1 MQQVDDPPSLPVGT
15 EVSAKYKGAFC
26 EAKVSKVV
34 RNIKVKVAYKQ
45 GLGSGI
51 VSDDAIKAPTG
62 QLRVGAVVEVRHP
75 DRKETVEA
83 TITKIQDC
91 SQYTVVFDDGDI
103 TTLRRTAL
111 CLKSG
116 RHFNESETLDQLPL
130 THPEHF
136 GNPVVGGRRG
146 RRRGQ
151 LNNEDSSDDEDESEA
166 TKELVNEKEEHIGK
180 VVCVETETKK
190 KDKEKWFPALVVA
203 PTAQATVR
211 IRVKDEYLVRSF
223 KDGRYYTVPKKEA
236 TEFTR
241 EVAAGKQ
248 DVPAVQAALEFL
260 DSSILPPHW
269 DRDSLFGLS
278 NISSDDEGEIDSDS
292 SDDEPHEE
300 KDRFVAQ
307 LYKYMDDRGTPLN
320 KVPSIQSRDVDLY
333 RLFRAVQKRGGYN
346 RVTSQNQ
353 WKLIAI
359 RLGFTPCT
367 VSVMNLVKQAYKKFL
382 QPYGDFNRKLGCSML
397 MTSRNSGNRSKGRSL
412 VRANSVA
419 SPKPVETTKTETI
432 SKLAVPNQT
441 ATPTPPTAAQLAAAG
456 EESENTS
463 ESSVVVEPV
472 KKQRKGSAAGGSGG
486 GASGSGAS
494 NTANSSAQSGGK
506 VKSLVEKYEE
516 KSSASAT
523 TAAAAGG
530 SNSTSGSSSGAAA
543 AATSSTAAS
552 TSKDPEGDVP
562 LSKIKA
568 AAVAAAAAAASAAAS
583 ATAATATTA
592 ATTSTGASRKSSS
605 IEKEPTTGSG
615 SNSSTKDTQRSR
627 DASPATAA
635 TTSATA
641 APSSS
646 SSTSAATTKK
656 EKHQRSKQVEKQQQ
670 QQQQQ
675 HGGPGGKRKKDEITV
690 VEKIDTG
697 DFLVGVGDKLK
708 VNYHEKK
715 SPSSHGTSTY
725 EAKVIEISVQRGVP
739 MYLVHYTGWNNRY
752 DEWVPRERIAENLT
766 KGSKQKTRTV
776 STSSLNSVGGGAG
789 ATSSP
794 AVGAGGQG
802 NSGNSSNTV
811 SGAGSLGANTS
822 TQPPGSS
829 ASGHQQVGGKETK
842 PSSSLAAGAAQSQ
855 TGSTAA
861 GGQNQS
867 TLVKTTGSST
877 SGGGN
882 ASGTAVTSVAKRG
895 RGRSDSMPPRSTT
908 PSSVASNSSR
918 TKSPAASQLK
928 KRPTRT
934 LTNSSTSNNPN
945 QNSGTN
951 SSNSR
956 RISDASMATESDSDS
971 DEPVRRPKR
980 GPQAAAGGAGASS
993 KESKALGKGPSAKG
1007 RSLAAVAA
1015 AAASASSSTTS
1026 VNAATTNSSA
1036 TVSSANSAQ
1045 RRSPSDDD
1053 DSDEDAEEEEEPPA
1067 QPPANKP
1074 LVRSRASTGNRAMS
1088 SGAVSSKGRDYD
1100 LSEIRSEL
1108 KGFQPQLQV
1117 QTSTKLADQ
1126 EERKD
1131 LVKKESITNVAQVEV
1146 VKKEVKMESA
1156 KSSSTEMSSEASD
1169 SYADEDSQS
1178 SDKPERVK
1186 TRLKQEEVKVEEATT
1201 TEIKTEATTT
1211 TASTPKTEIKE
1222 EDVKPSLVK
1231 ASKVACHGAIG
1242 SGGATAA
1249 GVDIKPPAF
1258 TLQRHPGNSSSS
1270 SSSAAAAA
1278 SSSAAGSAVSSS
1290 TSAKY
1295 TSVIVEKP
1303 QTTSG
1308 VASKKHTTAPEQQ
1321 HHHHQGVA
1329 GIKKQATSGQETN
1342 KKFIEP
1348 IHHKEMATLKVE
1360 MPAACSPTSSS
1371 SSSSSGSS
1379 FCSSGTTSSATR
1391 SLPDMSKLEISAP
1404 TTGPSSTLPPPP
1416 VKESKYSSNTTTTP
1430 SSSSSSSSSSGTM
1443 SLLPQQGATAVASL
1457 GGGLGNKLLSSDIY
1471 EFMDTEPFEFEKRIS
1486 PMASGGTCTVS
1497 STSNSAQSQSST
1509 SVITPSPVATSGGPS
1524 GTITTARKQA
1534 LKAANSALQQSAAE
1548 QQQQHNLPS
1557 VVGGTSNS
1565 MVTSASKPKK
1575 RGSPLKE
1582 ATLGHVDKAKIF
1594 KLDTDKDKSKDRDKE
1609 KEKTTSVAGAGTGA
1623 GAGAGAGAGTNV
1635 KVANVGAT
1643 PAATL
1648 TTQQPSTSSPS
1659 VSSSSSHSSAQ
1670 HLSSTPFD
1678 VLRKSPSFN
1687 LNMTALNEELAQT
1700 VQETTRALTDALQP
1714 PTPSTPPSSSTT
1726 GGVGVGVG
1734 VGPAHA
1740 TVSPASSIGKMT
1752 TPPAPAASASGPPI
1766 VGSPFI
1772 ETRNVFELSTSNEG
1786 SGYSSGE
1793 SKDNKLE
1800 KLENVKIL
1808 LAGDLD
1814 AVKYEQ
1820 KPSSIADK
1828 VLKAISQKKEEVEN
1842 SKSKPNDVVSST
1854 TVPTSSLLSPVVLP
1868 PIVGPPALVPV
1879 SVTAADVVSP
1889 GISGATEKQ
1898 PLELVSSNL
1907 KLLCEPLKIHT
1918 GSLLG
1923 EIYRPSSSTNSP
1935 ETKSLL
1941 ESSMGLAKNSELSET
1956 IQKLE
1961 CAIQQRK
1968 TPVGIGGVGGSSLSL
1983 TGTPTAAHTPNS
1995 TATVGAGGFSDESMD
2010 STDSERRLV
2019 IEDLAEEQTTTNDQK
2034 SPNSEATAAT
2044 TTTIATKPA
2053 TPTAATSTTT
2063 EPVKLELLSSG
2074 SKQLDNVQA
2083 PIPLKPA
2090 TNFVGITQPPPL
2102 AKLHQTISKELADSE
2117 QPLTVSPSISNQHLA
2132 LGVPIILPEIP
2143 VSVVMSPNLIAAAAL
2158 RHSPGSGAVAA
2169 VPTAGSPSTAAA
2181 KTMSPVVNES
2191 LTGGQVI
2198 LKPYTAGATATASAQ
2213 PSSSSEETQSSQAS
2227 IAAAVAVPPR
2237 PFVMYPAKEVI
2248 QSLVV
2253 APAASSPLIS
2263 DPHNESINLLCEET
2277 IPGSPA
2283 PNYNSKDDQM
2293 PATNA
2298 STTTTTTSTIPSVVA
2313 PAGLNV
2319 VGVTVGSMPSVAA
2332 ACNTLSLSG
2341 ISPLPPD
2348 TPPPSGTINVILNPQ
2363 QQQQQQQHHQLP
2375 SQSTAVVSL
2384 VPVPVA
2390 AANAAVAAAAAVG
2403 GVTSTSAP
2411 NSSPD
2416 SASQDDS
2423 GEDIASNKKPTIE
2436 LEQENATNAACI
2448 AVTEP
2453 VGNAV
2458 AGTKRKRT
2466 RKQVQDQVNAAAAA
2480 ATSTVTSSS
2489 AAATAA
2495 GDLQTLGKRRR
2506 QAANLQRKI
2515 TATTTAGSDTDDASD
2530 NVANTPQQQQR
2541 HSTRQQL
2548 LPQNSSQQQQQQL
2561 QHHHQQQQQSQL
2573 QQQQQQQ
2580 SGNSNASGVRPCPYN
2595 FLVELDPSLS
2605 SDQCISILRKQIQ
2618 DLRKTYTVIKG
2629 ELAIID
2635 RRRKK
2640 MRRREREK
2648 KQQQIQSQQQG
2659 KVCA

>member
-523 TAAAAGG
+523 TAAARQQLIHQGYAKKSRCLTSY
-530 SNSTSGSSSGAAA
+530 SNGQMDSPQGPSIV
-543 AATSSTAAS
+543 AS
-552 TSKDPEGDVP
+552 VWNILLFQFRYVP
-562 LSKIKA
+562 CLTMVNGYIDSHNF
-568 AAVAAAAAAASAAAS
+568 
-583 ATAATATTA
+583 T
-592 ATTSTGASRKSSS
+592 
-605 IEKEPTTGSG
+605 P
-615 SNSSTKDTQRSR
+615 
-627 DASPATAA
+627 
-635 TTSATA
+635 TSAPGIAMHFNFTLVI
-641 APSSS
+641 
-646 SSTSAATTKK
+646 
-656 EKHQRSKQVEKQQQ
+656 HFNVLIRQC
-670 QQQQQ
+670 
-675 HGGPGGKRKKDEITV
+675 GGPGGKRKKDEITV

-2044 TTTIATKPA
+2044 
-2053 TPTAATSTTT
+2053 STTT